1 MERRSGEKL
10 GENKQLIN
18 RRNYLRAVGAGA
30 LSLGALGA
38 ASGTAAAAEY
48 ETINVGAGEA
58 KTLHVGSGETLEN
71 VLIDVSAKGAD
82 LLIKAEGNDWTIRN
96 VGVTGTFDVGENGGH
111 GYVIR
116 FDGNGLIENVYL
128 GDGFK
133 FGKSSKGAMLSG
145 PEHSGHV
152 TIRNCYVAGWSDNA
166 IYAAGSGRVTGPGS
180 TDGQGGNY
188 TFENCYFRDN
198 NISHLRL
205 AADGTT
211 VKGCVFHNTNRVRP
225 EMNTS
230 AGQSDVVN
238 SRGIYTGYGD
248 PSQVITVEDCD
259 FNITGQNTCNSDE
272 WDYSACGAS
281 VAHSGD
287 HSTYGACS
295 TVRIQDSRING
306 QTHGDYVEVASS
318 TETGADAPNIEVP
331 AGVPKSAEEAASA
344 SASDTASDAETS
356 GGSTSTNDTDAETE
370 TADDTDAQQSGSNV
384 VSITGFT
391 NDPVNYELEVSG
403 SLEQTGANGAT
414 VDPQDDVQG
423 SRATGLIE
431 GGTDSY
437 EFSGELVDVTLYGH
451 AAVALNGKAIDP
463 DDY

>member
-10 GENKQLIN
+10 GRNKQLIN
-18 RRNYLRAVGAGA
+18 RRNYLRAVGVGA
-30 LSLGALGA
+30 MSLGALGA

-48 ETINVGAGEA
+48 ETINVGAGED
-58 KTLHVGSGETLEN
+58 KTLNVGSGETLEN
-71 VLIDVSAKGAD
+71 VLIDVSASGAD

-96 VGVTGTFDVGENGGH
+96 VGIKGQFDVGEDGGH

-116 FDGNGLIENVYL
+116 FDGNGVIENVYL
-128 GDGFK
+128 GDGFT

-145 PEHSGHV
+145 PEHAGHV

-166 IYAAGSGRVTGPGS
+166 IYAAGSGRVTGPGQ

-230 AGQSDVVN
+230 AGDSDVVN

-281 VAHSGD
+281 VAHSGT
-287 HSTYGACS
+287 HSTYGECS
-295 TVRIQDSRING
+295 TVRFVESRING
-306 QTHGDYVEVASS
+306 QTHGDHVEVRSS
-318 TETGADAPNIEVP
+318 TETGADAPNISVP
-331 AGVPKSAEEAASA
+331 AGVPQSAEEAA
-344 SASDTASDAETS
+344 
-356 GGSTSTNDTDAETE
+356 GGSAASTQSEPETQ
-370 TADDTDAQQSGSNV
+370 TADDTGSSDQSNV
-384 VSITGFT
+384 LSIRGVKGEVT
-391 NDPVNYELEVSG
+391 NYELVVSG
-403 SLEQTGANGAT
+403 SLSQSEANDATIDEEERVKESSATGAVA
-414 VDPQDDVQG
+414 
-423 SRATGLIE
+423 

-437 EFSGELVDVTLYGH
+437 EFGGELETLSLDGE
-451 AAVALNGKAIDP
+451 ATITLNGEEIDP
-463 DDY
+463 EDY